1 VASSTKHVAESKM
14 APVQVPRSI
23 RPVSSLSQKALDTT
37 GTVPQVTKR
46 KSSWM
51 IQFTLGFKPKHVAKS
66 KMATDPRLNLAYLDL
81 ISLSVGVWKLSVSSS
96 IAEFSFKI
104 GEAAGKSWF
113 S

>member
-1 VASSTKHVAESKM
+1 
-14 APVQVPRSI
+14 
-23 RPVSSLSQKALDTT
+23 
-37 GTVPQVTKR
+37 
-46 KSSWM
+46 M
-51 IQFTLGFKPKHVAKS
+51 IQFTPERKTSPSNSGANVSIQPVLSSSEKDKPKHVAKS